1 MNISVTKAQQATVVA
16 LEGDLDASTSAEA
29 QAQILPLAE
38 SGAKIALDMTKVPYM
53 SSAGLRM
60 LLATYRAIAGKGGQ
74 VVLVGLSSDLQD
86 TMSLTGFLEFFTHC
100 DTLDAGLAALA

>member
-1 MNISVTKAQQATVVA
+1 MKVSVTRVQQATIVA
-16 LEGDLDASTSAEA
+16 LEGDVDASSAPEA

-38 SGAKIALDMTKVPYM
+38 SGAKIALDMTGVPYM

-60 LLATYRAIAGKGGQ
+60 LLATYRAIAGKGGE

-86 TMSLTGFLEFFTHC
+86 TMSLTGFLEFFKHF